1 MKLLSVLC
9 SHAQADTD
17 DAASSTCRME
27 SDSEGLG
34 CNPRDPEFVCPGL
47 HGHVGSQVRL
57 EAPRGPEVPEDEDGV
72 DSQNP
77 RMARAA
83 EALDCAGC
91 PMPASSTGG
100 LLATSVVWS
109 GRLVTGRKN
118 WEKLFGEG
126 GGVITLFS
134 WASGDS
140 GSQPTLS

>member
-1 MKLLSVLC
+1 MKLLSMLC
-9 SHAQADTD
+9 SHIQADMD
-17 DAASSTCRME
+17 DATSSTCRME

-34 CNPRDPEFVCPGL
+34 CNPRDPAFVCPGL

-57 EAPRGPEVPEDEDGV
+57 EAPQGPKVLEDEDGV

-77 RMARAA
+77 QMVRAA
-83 EALDCAGC
+83 EALDSAGC

-100 LLATSVVWS
+100 LLATSVVWR
-109 GRLVTGRKN
+109 GRLVTGTKS

>member
-1 MKLLSVLC
+1 M
-9 SHAQADTD
+9 D
-17 DAASSTCRME
+17 DATSSTCRME

-34 CNPRDPEFVCPGL
+34 CNPRDPAFVCPGL

-83 EALDCAGC
+83 EALDSAGC

-100 LLATSVVWS
+100 LLATSVVWR
-109 GRLVTGRKN
+109 GRLVTGTKS

-134 WASGDS
+134 
-140 GSQPTLS
+140 

>member
-1 MKLLSVLC
+1 
-9 SHAQADTD
+9 
-17 DAASSTCRME
+17 ME

-34 CNPRDPEFVCPGL
+34 CNPRDPAFVCPGL

-77 RMARAA
+77 WMARAA
-83 EALDCAGC
+83 EALDCAGR

-100 LLATSVVWS
+100 LLATSVVWRE
-109 GRLVTGRKN
+109 RLVTGRKN

-126 GGVITLFS
+126 GGIITLFS

-140 GSQPTLS
+140 GSQPT

>member
-1 MKLLSVLC
+1 MKLLSMLC
-9 SHAQADTD
+9 SHIQADMD
-17 DAASSTCRME
+17 DAALSTCRME

-34 CNPRDPEFVCPGL
+34 CNPRDPAFVCPGL

-57 EAPRGPEVPEDEDGV
+57 EAPQGPKVLEDEDGV

-77 RMARAA
+77 QMVRAA
-83 EALDCAGC
+83 EALDSAGR

-100 LLATSVVWS
+100 LLVTSVVWR
-109 GRLVTGRKN
+109 GRLVTGTKS

>member
-1 MKLLSVLC
+1 MKLLSMLC
-9 SHAQADTD
+9 SHAQADMD

-34 CNPRDPEFVCPGL
+34 CNPRDPEFMCPGL
-47 HGHVGSQVRL
+47 HGHVGSQVWL
-57 EAPRGPEVPEDEDGV
+57 EAPWGPEVLEDEDGV

-77 RMARAA
+77 RTARAA
-83 EALDCAGC
+83 EALDCAGR

-100 LLATSVVWS
+100 LLATSVVWRE
-109 GRLVTGRKN
+109 RLVTGRKN

-126 GGVITLFS
+126 GGIITLFS

-140 GSQPTLS
+140 GSQPT